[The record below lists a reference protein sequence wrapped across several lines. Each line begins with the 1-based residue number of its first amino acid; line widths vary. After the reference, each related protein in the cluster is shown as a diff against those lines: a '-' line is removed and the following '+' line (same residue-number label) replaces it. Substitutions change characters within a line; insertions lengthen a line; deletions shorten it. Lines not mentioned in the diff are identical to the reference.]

1 MARPRLNCNG
11 LWARIFGKIFGKI
24 VGKSQKSKKIA
35 KNFGKIFQK
44 NCRKFQ
50 KNRRK
55 FRKNCRKN
63 SGKPPKIF
71 QNPLLL
77 PIKLRATLKVFF
89 AHCLTRSL
97 SHKIIL
103 FLLLLSFLPNNS
115 SDLSF
120 RCQKTLNFSE
130 RVYLCLSLL

>member
-1 MARPRLNCNG
+1 MSENFR
-11 LWARIFGKIFGKI
+11 
-24 VGKSQKSKKIA
+24 
-35 KNFGKIFQK
+35 KNFRKNRREVAKVEK
-44 NCRKFQ
+44 NCKNFWENFPKNRRKFQ

-55 FRKNCRKN
+55 FQKN

-71 QNPLLL
+71 QNLSLL
-77 PIKLRATLKVFF
+77 PINLRATLKVFF

>member
-1 MARPRLNCNG
+1 MARPRLNRNG

-24 VGKSQKSKKIA
+24 VGEIA
-35 KNFGKIFQK
+35 KVEK
-44 NCRKFQ
+44 NCKKFWENFP
-50 KNRRK
+50 KNCRK
-55 FRKNCRKN
+55 FRKNCRN
-63 SGKPPKIF
+63 FPKIVEIYENF
-71 QNPLLL
+71 PKPLSPTYKSARNP
-77 PIKLRATLKVFF
+77 KKFFF

-97 SHKIIL
+97 SHKNIL
-103 FLLLLSFLPNNS
+103 FSLLLSFLPNNS

>member
-1 MARPRLNCNG
+1 MSENFREKFSEKFSEKSWEIAKVEQKLQKF
-11 LWARIFGKIFGKI
+11 LGKF
-24 VGKSQKSKKIA
+24 SKKIA
-35 KNFGKIFQK
+35 ENSEKIVEIFQK
-44 NCRKFQ
+44 IVEKIVETSENF
-50 KNRRK
+50 
-55 FRKNCRKN
+55 
-63 SGKPPKIF
+63 PK
-71 QNPLLL
+71 PLLL
-77 PIKLRATLKVFF
+77 PINLRAILKVFF